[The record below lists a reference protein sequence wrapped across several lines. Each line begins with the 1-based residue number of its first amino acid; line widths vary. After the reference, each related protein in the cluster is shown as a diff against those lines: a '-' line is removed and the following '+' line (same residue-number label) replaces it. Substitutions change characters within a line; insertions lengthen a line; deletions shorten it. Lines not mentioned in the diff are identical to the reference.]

1 MELLMKVVTAFRQCC
16 ATLLML
22 FALLT
27 PSIALDWPTR
37 PVTIVVPY
45 APGGNTDMMARVL
58 ASWLQEKLDRPFV
71 VENRAGGSGAIG
83 TGYAARATP
92 DGYTFLFTG
101 AVQTI
106 ILPMI
111 QKVAYNTE
119 RDFVPIS
126 IFGDGNYVLGI
137 KSSLP
142 AKTFPEFVAYAKANP
157 GKLNYGSVGP
167 GGVQHLMTALLAKR
181 TGLDMVHIPFNGAQA
196 RGALVA
202 GMVEVYLSTNA
213 ELLSQD
219 GVGQVRLVAVG
230 NLKRIPQRP
239 DLPAIAEFL
248 PGFRVHSPNGLYAPT
263 GTPQAIVDRMTELAV
278 EAVRDPALRKKLEDI
293 GIDPV
298 GSNREETL
306 AMIAADKKD
315 YRDSVIAAGLLKE

>member
-1 MELLMKVVTAFRQCC
+1 METSMNVVTTVRRCC

-22 FALLT
+22 LALLT
-27 PSIALDWPTR
+27 PSFALDWPTR
-37 PVTIVVPY
+37 PVTLVVPY

-58 ASWLQEKLDRPFV
+58 ASWLQEKLGRPFV

-83 TGYAARATP
+83 TTYAARATP

-111 QKVAYNTE
+111 QKVSYNTD

-142 AKTFPEFVAYAKANP
+142 AKTFPDFIDYAKANP

-181 TGLDMVHIPFNGAQA
+181 MGLDMVHIPFNGAQA

-202 GMVEVYLSTNA
+202 GTVDVYLSTNA
-213 ELLSQD
+213 ELLPQD
-219 GVGQVRLVAVG
+219 GVGQVKLVAVG

-263 GTPQAIVDRMTELAV
+263 GTPQEIVDRMAELAV
-278 EAVRDPALRKKLEDI
+278 EAVRDGAVRKKLEDI

-315 YRDSVIAAGLLKE
+315 YRDSVMAAGMLKE